1 MFALF
6 VEVKGA
12 GPRIF
17 EDDAGQ
23 VLHDLGD
30 VLSAAHELG
39 HKLQVHPGP
48 LSDGNGKGL
57 GGGVHMGHGPVG
69 LDGALGEHI
78 RLALQIP
85 GIVQNLQ
92 GTEQVVGAVL
102 VEGLPVCPVV
112 DEAVPGGEGVV
123 QAAQLLLFSLDGGVC
138 AVLVHLEGDK
148 AVYAVPQGDHAPD
161 TSLRR
166 SGQLWADHDAV
177 FPVVHLAAYQGIG
190 VVAHIGVG
198 GKRGGGLCPILQ
210 LRRLGLDIAAL
221 DMAHRLV
228 EQLGK
233 VRAGDGRHGVVL
245 LAVLGALGCGLAQH
259 HLRVFLKIAVDH
271 EALRRFL
278 GLHPLRLRDLR
289 GAPLLQEQDVRH
301 YLRAGVGLE
310 GVVGQADGPQQV
322 RPLGQILAHGGILG
336 VHGVAAG
343 EEGHDAAGAHL
354 IQGLG
359 KEVVVDGEAQFVV
372 GPVVHLVISE
382 GDIAHG
388 EVVEVPPVRGL
399 EAGHGDMGPGVE
411 LLCDAAAD
419 AVQLHAVQFRPG
431 HALRQTAEEAAHAAG
446 WLQDVAMLEAYV
458 LQSLID
464 GADDGGAGVV
474 GIEDGAPGRVVLL
487 RGQGLLQLHV
497 FFGPVLLGRIKGIR
511 QSAPAHIAGQDVLFL
526 RRGPAL
532 LCLNSLQGTD
542 GVQVAAKLLLGSA
555 LAQVVVRDAE
565 IFAPGLCLL
574 GGAHGRELGRSFRQG
589 RGRRRGLFCF
599 GRWAHVQ
606 RGEGGRLRF
615 VLRCDGSEGRR
626 GVHGGRGF
634 LLLAPALDG
643 PLNLAQDQLRAVVD
657 RTAQDGGGQLG
668 IKLPDIG
675 KVVLREASLGR
686 QAAADHE

>member
-1 MFALF
+1 M
-6 VEVKGA
+6 
-12 GPRIF
+12 
-17 EDDAGQ
+17 
-23 VLHDLGD
+23 
-30 VLSAAHELG
+30 
-39 HKLQVHPGP
+39 
-48 LSDGNGKGL
+48 
-57 GGGVHMGHGPVG
+57 
-69 LDGALGEHI
+69 
-78 RLALQIP
+78 
-85 GIVQNLQ
+85 
-92 GTEQVVGAVL
+92 
-102 VEGLPVCPVV
+102 
-112 DEAVPGGEGVV
+112 
-123 QAAQLLLFSLDGGVC
+123 
-138 AVLVHLEGDK
+138 
-148 AVYAVPQGDHAPD
+148 YAVPQGDHAPD
-161 TSLRR
+161 PSLRR
-166 SGQLWADHDAV
+166 SGQLGADHDAV
-177 FPVVHLAAYQGIG
+177 FPVVHLAAYQGIR
-190 VVAHIGVG
+190 VVLHTGVG
-198 GKRGGGLCPILQ
+198 RKRGGGLCPILQ
-210 LRRLGLDIAAL
+210 LRRLGPGIAAL
-221 DMAHRLV
+221 DITHRIV

-245 LAVLGALGCGLAQH
+245 LPILGAPGCELAQH
-259 HLRVFLKIAVDH
+259 HLRVADEVAVDH

-278 GLHPLRLRDLR
+278 GLHPIRLCDLR

-301 YLRAGVGLE
+301 HLRAGVGLE

-359 KEVVVDGEAQFVV
+359 EEVVVDGEAQLVV

-382 GDIAHG
+382 GHVAHG

-431 HALRQTAEEAAHAAG
+431 HALRQTADEAAHAAG

-487 RGQGLLQLHV
+487 RGQGLLQLRV
-497 FFGPVLLGRIKGIR
+497 FFGPVLLVRVKGIR
-511 QSAPAHIAGQDVLFL
+511 QSAPAHIAGQDLLFL
-526 RRGPAL
+526 RRGPAP
-532 LCLNSLQGTD
+532 LCLDGLQGAD
-542 GVQVAAKLLLGSA
+542 GVQVSPELLLGSA

-574 GGAHGRELGRSFRQG
+574 GRTHGRELGRSFRQG
-589 RGRRRGLFCF
+589 RGGRRGLFCF
-599 GRWAHVQ
+599 GWWAHVQ

-615 VLRCDGSEGRR
+615 ILRRDGGEGRR
-626 GVHGGRGF
+626 GVHGGRGC
-634 LLLAPALDG
+634 LLWALALDG
-643 PLNLAQDQLRAVVD
+643 PLDLAQDQFRAVVD
-657 RTAQDGGGQLG
+657 RTAQDGGGQSG
-668 IKLPDIG
+668 VKLPDRRE
-675 KVVLREASLGR
+675 VVLRKASLGR